1 MADFQQFTS
10 LLAQVPPV
18 LKPLAI
24 DVSEEQQCCF
34 ILMEPDLGVLIQLDG
49 ARNRFFLSSE
59 LGAPPPCDLKRLY
72 ENLLYVNYH
81 WEKTGGARL
90 ALNRPDGEVVLV
102 AEAAAE
108 GADVTQFCAAITAF
122 VRMAQGCRKVIQNP
136 AAAEKSAPETS
147 FIPSMRV

>member
-1 MADFQQFTS
+1 MPDFPQFTN

-34 ILMEPDLGVLIQLDG
+34 ILMEPDLGVLIQLDET
-49 ARNRFFLSSE
+49 RNRFFLSSE

-72 ENLLYVNYH
+72 ENLLYVNYN

-102 AEAAAE
+102 AETPAE
-108 GADVTQFCAAITAF
+108 GVDVAQFCAAITAF

-136 AAAEKSAPETS
+136 AAAEKSAPENNLITS
-147 FIPSMRV
+147 MKA